1 MKGPLKNYR
10 LGFDPWALAL
20 FSALMAPNLFWAA
33 FPAPADVLRK
43 PSATPALDAL
53 ASACQMLAIA
63 ALILLRRKE
72 GLPTLSRWAGAALGF
87 LLLYYLGWALYYQ
100 GQAGPWAIL
109 LLTLPPCLSLLSFCL
124 ARKNLPALVP
134 LAVFTACHLVY
145 GAVNFL

>member
-1 MKGPLKNYR
+1 MRGPLKNYR

-33 FPAPADVLRK
+33 FPAPDDALQK
-43 PSATPALDAL
+43 PSATPAQDAL

-63 ALILLRRKE
+63 GLILLRRKE
-72 GLPTLSRWAGAALGF
+72 GLPPLSRWAWAALGF

-109 LLTLPPCLSLLSFCL
+109 LLTLPPAFPCFPSAWPVKT
-124 ARKNLPALVP
+124 ARPLCPWLFLRPAIW
-134 LAVFTACHLVY
+134 FM
-145 GAVNFL
+145 GR